1 MKDTYDAYDEKN
13 KLLILTFV
21 ILIRA
26 AAASAHTLFLVE
38 ALRRDDFRVAVDFLA
53 FDVLLDFVGA
63 MMCEVLLYV
72 VL

>member
-1 MKDTYDAYDEKN
+1 MKDTYNAYDEN
-13 KLLILTFV
+13 KPLILTFV
-21 ILIRA
+21 TPIRA
-26 AAASAHTLFLVE
+26 VAASAHTLFLVE

>member
-1 MKDTYDAYDEKN
+1 MKDTYDAYDEN
-13 KLLILTFV
+13 KPLILTLV
-21 ILIRA
+21 IPIQA
-26 AAASAHTLFLVE
+26 AAASAHKLCLVE